1 MWDRIAE
8 WLNSHPLTWG
18 GILAFLLAVMRMRG
32 RHAPWISTLFEALT
46 CSFLSIGI
54 CAGLTSLL
62 PSITPQSCV
71 GIGSLVGYLGT
82 DAIKKFIT
90 SFVSTRTGVSL
101 KDSRE
106 DSNED
111 K

>member
-8 WLNSHPLTWG
+8 WLNTHPLTWG
-18 GILAFLLAVMRMRG
+18 GILAFLLALMRMRS
-32 RHAPWISTLFEALT
+32 RHATWNSPLFEALT
-46 CSFLSIGI
+46 CSLLSIGI

-71 GIGSLVGYLGT
+71 GIGSLIGYLGPA
-82 DAIKKFIT
+82 AIKKFIT

-101 KDSRE
+101 KDRE
-106 DSNED
+106 ENED

>member
-8 WLNSHPLTWG
+8 WLNTHPLTWG
-18 GILAFLLAVMRMRG
+18 GTLAFLLALMRMRG
-32 RHAPWISTLFEALT
+32 RHASWISTLFEALT

-54 CAGLTSLL
+54 CGGLTSFF

-71 GIGSLVGYLGT
+71 GIGSLIGYLGT
-82 DAIKKFIT
+82 DFLKKFISSCISMRT
-90 SFVSTRTGVSL
+90 SVSL
-101 KDSRE
+101 KDRRE